1 MARFGF
7 SALCAVSLLTFAG
20 CAPTRDFPPL
30 DDVKTVT
37 LALPQDH
44 LRQTIADRERVAALV
59 DYLNDRRSGWKPV
72 SGAYATPLRLKFFDG
87 RGKDVAYVLV
97 GTGGIVRSGYFRS
110 SRLDETWKET
120 RRLCQLLGR
129 QTYRRVCGSQQM
141 FGANL

>member
-1 MARFGF
+1 V
-7 SALCAVSLLTFAG
+7 LCAASLLVLAA
-20 CAPTRDFPPL
+20 CAETRDFPPL

-37 LALPQDH
+37 VVLPQAH
-44 LRQTIADRERVAALV
+44 LRKTIADRERVGALV
-59 DYLNDRRSGWKPV
+59 DYLNNRRAGWKPV
-72 SGAYATPLRLKFFDG
+72 SGTYATPLRLKFFDE

-129 QTYRRVCGSQQM
+129 SDYRRVCGSEQM
-141 FGANL
+141 FGRNL

>member
-1 MARFGF
+1 MARFGLP
-7 SALCAVSLLTFAG
+7 ALCAALLLASAG
-20 CAPTRDFPPL
+20 CAETRDFPPL

-37 LALPQDH
+37 VVLPQAH
-44 LRQTIADRERVAALV
+44 LRQTIADRDRVAGLV
-59 DYLNDRRSGWKPV
+59 DYLNNRRAGWKPV
-72 SGAYATPLRLKFFDG
+72 SGAYATPLRLKFFDE

-129 QTYRRVCGSQQM
+129 AAYRRVCGSEEM
-141 FGANL
+141 FGRSL

>member
-1 MARFGF
+1 VARFGRP
-7 SALCAVSLLTFAG
+7 ALCAALFLVLAG
-20 CAPTRDFPPL
+20 CAETRDFPPL

-37 LALPQDH
+37 VVLPPH
-44 LRQTIADRERVAALV
+44 VRQTIADRERVGALV
-59 DYLNDRRSGWKPV
+59 DYLNNRRAGWKPV

-97 GTGGIVRSGYFRS
+97 GTGGIVRAGYFRS

-129 QTYRRVCGSQQM
+129 SDYRRVCGAEQM
-141 FGANL
+141 FGRNL